1 MTTGGTR
8 PTVVYIGG
16 AGRSGSTL
24 LDNLLGSNP
33 GWFSSGELRLL
44 WHARQLW
51 THKCGCGRLLRE
63 CEVWTA
69 VLADLGDVDLS
80 WAESMHDRL
89 LRSRRAWRLLSPEAI
104 TRVPGGEEFVAL
116 NGRLVQSIATVTGA
130 EVIVDSSKSPMGVA
144 LLRAA
149 GVDVVAVQLVRDPRA
164 IAWSWRRSSGSTDVT
179 PFVPRSVPATTLEWV
194 GNNVAME
201 LVVRRLRVPHLRL
214 RYEDLVDRPSDSLD
228 AIATLAGSS
237 ASVPVHGSTATLAS
251 NHTVAGNPS
260 RFRTGDVELR
270 RDDEWRTRLTTR
282 DRVVTSTIAL
292 PLLSRYGYDLQP
304 A

>member
-1 MTTGGTR
+1 M
-8 PTVVYIGG
+8 PK
-16 AGRSGSTL
+16 AA
-24 LDNLLGSNP
+24 
-33 GWFSSGELRLL
+33 
-44 WHARQLW
+44 ARDRETIQQPVR
-51 THKCGCGRLLRE
+51 GLLRRDGKIG
-63 CEVWTA
+63 A
-69 VLADLGDVDLS
+69 VEQA
-80 WAESMHDRL
+80 ATCIAKH
-89 LRSRRAWRLLSPEAI
+89 
-104 TRVPGGEEFVAL
+104 VP
-116 NGRLVQSIATVTGA
+116 
-130 EVIVDSSKSPMGVA
+130 
-144 LLRAA
+144 
-149 GVDVVAVQLVRDPRA
+149 DVVAVQLVRDPRA